1 MLDAIMGAPEW
12 VWLIAS
18 LVFGAIVFYVT
29 ARKDIRNWYNS
40 IVPPAEP
47 NFWERARQAETD
59 RKYESD
65 SSENTLK

>member
-12 VWLIAS
+12 AWIIAS

-40 IVPPAEP
+40 IQPEP

-59 RKYESD
+59 RKDESD
-65 SSENTLK
+65 SPESTIK